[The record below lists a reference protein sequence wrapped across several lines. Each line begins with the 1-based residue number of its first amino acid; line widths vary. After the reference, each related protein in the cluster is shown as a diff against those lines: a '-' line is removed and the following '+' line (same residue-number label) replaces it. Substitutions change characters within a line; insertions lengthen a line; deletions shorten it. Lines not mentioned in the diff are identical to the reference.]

1 MVRIKDI
8 AKEAGVSPTTVSN
21 VIHGNTKKVSKSN
34 IDKIQKILEEH
45 QYIPSMSALMLAQNR
60 SRLIGVL
67 IGGVDGKRR
76 SIEGDPFTSIMLSA
90 LELEIYRKNYYML
103 FHLQTNLHCCHQ
115 HNIHLNNQ
123 IFLHRY
129 LYNLLNL
136 FLYSYNLHL

>member
-90 LELEIYRKNYYML
+90 LELEILQKKLLYAVSHVEYIGRKLEAGSDMESRGLDY
-103 FHLQTNLHCCHQ
+103 TWA
-115 HNIHLNNQ
+115 
-123 IFLHRY
+123 
-129 LYNLLNL
+129 
-136 FLYSYNLHL
+136 YSRTEH

>member
-1 MVRIKDI
+1 MQKKRESVRPLFRMLYMEIQ
-8 AKEAGVSPTTVSN
+8 
-21 VIHGNTKKVSKSN
+21 KVSKSN

-90 LELEIYRKNYYML
+90 LELEIYRKL
-103 FHLQTNLHCCHQ
+103 
-115 HNIHLNNQ
+115 
-123 IFLHRY
+123 
-129 LYNLLNL
+129 LYAVSHVEYIGRKLEVGSDVESRG
-136 FLYSYNLHL
+136 FDYTWAYSRTEY